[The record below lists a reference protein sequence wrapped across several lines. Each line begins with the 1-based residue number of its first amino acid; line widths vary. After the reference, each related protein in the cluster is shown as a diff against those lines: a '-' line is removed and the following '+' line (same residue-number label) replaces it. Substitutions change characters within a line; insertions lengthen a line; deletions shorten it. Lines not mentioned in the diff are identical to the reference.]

1 MTHSTVSELIRRSG
15 LTQRYSAG
23 HVRGLGGIAGSL
35 YDVSTVLANLP
46 IVGLMS
52 LLLLGAVSR
61 LEWWVLRWRF
71 LALSA

>member
-1 MTHSTVSELIRRSG
+1 
-15 LTQRYSAG
+15 
-23 HVRGLGGIAGSL
+23 
-35 YDVSTVLANLP
+35 VSTVLANLP

-61 LEWWVLRWRF
+61 LQRWVLRWRF